1 MVAATAPSTAKK
13 TAEFAIEIAPQL
25 VKVWRALVR
34 ALATPTARWRDR
46 GLRIRA
52 RHLGLFTVGRLVAA
66 SSPPGIVQIEHA
78 PDAARQSGTWKG
90 A

>member
-1 MVAATAPSTAKK
+1 MVATTAPTTAKK
-13 TAEFAIEIAPQL
+13 TTEFAIEIAPQL
-25 VKVWRALVR
+25 VKVRRTLVR
-34 ALATPTARWRDR
+34 ALATPIAGWWDR

-52 RHLGLFTVGRLVAA
+52 GHLGLFAVGRLVAA
-66 SSPPGIVQIEHA
+66 SSPPRIVQIEHA